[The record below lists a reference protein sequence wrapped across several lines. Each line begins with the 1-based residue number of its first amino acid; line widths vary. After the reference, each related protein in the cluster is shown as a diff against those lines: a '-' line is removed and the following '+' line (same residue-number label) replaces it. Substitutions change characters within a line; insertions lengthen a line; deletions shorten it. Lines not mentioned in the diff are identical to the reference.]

1 MVTPFLSYSSFRPE
15 LTPERSEV
23 SEIIE
28 FPLNDLLETRISFTR
43 LINSSKNSVEV
54 PCFKYNQKIIW
65 GATAMILSELKIIIT
80 LNLMK
85 IFMDY

>member
-1 MVTPFLSYSSFRPE
+1 MVTPFLSYSSFCPD
-15 LTPERSEV
+15 LIPERSEV

-28 FPLNDLLETRISFTR
+28 FPLNDLLETRISMTR

-65 GATAMILSELKIIIT
+65 GATAMILSELKIIIQNT
-80 LNLMK
+80 LTK
-85 IFMDY
+85 